1 MGSLKSDELS
11 IVFLMDLGNLF
22 EIVVHYLLIGEMT
35 YTGHRDGFPMASA
48 LLYVM
53 YIVQDLW

>member
-35 YTGHRDGFPMASA
+35 CSGHRDGFPMAST

-53 YIVQDLW
+53 NTGQDLW

>member
-1 MGSLKSDELS
+1 
-11 IVFLMDLGNLF
+11 MDLGNLF
-22 EIVVHYLLIGEMT
+22 ETVVHYLLIGEMT